1 MNKYEKLVE
10 YVTNGDDAKAADLF
24 HEIVVAKSR
33 DIYES
38 LMNSENEFGGDQAD
52 ELINDISS
60 DENGMREGEEE
71 DEYAPEMGGEEEMG
85 GDMDD
90 MGGDMDAD
98 DMGGEADLEDRVV
111 DLEDQLDALM
121 AEFNSA
127 MGDEAGE
134 GDMDDMGGEM
144 DDMDDMDGDSTE
156 MSDMPGMM
164 SADEMDGLKN
174 ASDEEFEG
182 LWLEMMTEHHKGAV
196 EMAEA
201 EQNDGTNKDA
211 IALADSIIE
220 TQQAEISTM
229 EKLLS

>member
-1 MNKYEKLVE
+1 MRTRIIRGAVAAALTLTVAGGLTACGNDKNSDSGSTSE
-10 YVTNGDDAKAADLF
+10 TQTASNGDVF
-24 HEIVVAKSR
+24 
-33 DIYES
+33 
-38 LMNSENEFGGDQAD
+38 N
-52 ELINDISS
+52 
-60 DENGMREGEEE
+60 
-71 DEYAPEMGGEEEMG
+71 
-85 GDMDD
+85 
-90 MGGDMDAD
+90 DAD
-98 DMGGEADLEDRVV
+98 VQFATDMIQHHAQAIEMVTLTQGRTLDPQVEQLANEIRDAQSPEVEQMV
-111 DLEDQLDALM
+111 DWLTAWDKEIPATSMDHA
-121 AEFNSA
+121 N
-127 MGDEAGE
+127 AGH
-134 GDMDDMGGEM
+134 DM